1 MKPSEALHTHRE
13 AVRLI
18 ARAVGANNVRI
29 FGSVLH
35 REDEDGRDLDLLVDM
50 PRGTTLLDMAR
61 LEAALEDELGVS
73 VDVLTAGDLPS
84 SCRDHVLEEA
94 VPL

>member
-1 MKPSEALHTHRE
+1 MKPSEALHKHRE
-13 AVRLI
+13 AVLRI

-29 FGSVLH
+29 FGSVLR
-35 REDEDGRDLDLLVDM
+35 REDEDGSDLDLLVDM

-61 LEAALEDELGVS
+61 LEAALKDELGVS
-73 VDVLTAGDLPS
+73 VDVLTAGDLPP